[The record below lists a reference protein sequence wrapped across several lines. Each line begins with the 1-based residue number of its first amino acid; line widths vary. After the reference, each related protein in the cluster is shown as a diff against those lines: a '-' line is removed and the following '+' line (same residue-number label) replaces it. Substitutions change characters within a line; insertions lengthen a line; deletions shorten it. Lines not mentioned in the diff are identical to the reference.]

1 MNLDLQ
7 RFYQSCDPSHT
18 LILENPEE
26 RKYYIDFASVRGGKV
41 IEALAR
47 TITRLSPDKPTCQL
61 FTGHIGCGKSG
72 SSVLVMPNYQ
82 FRVPPTHAYAIL
94 TPLQAAI
101 A

>member
-1 MNLDLQ
+1 LNVLKTES
-7 RFYQSCDPSHT
+7 RANS
-18 LILENPEE
+18 
-26 RKYYIDFASVRGGKV
+26 GGN
-41 IEALAR
+41 
-47 TITRLSPDKPTCQL
+47 
-61 FTGHIGCGKSG
+61 SG